1 MKITGISFRPISIPY
16 RIPWRNRHTEE
27 HGAPMTHLQTSILE
41 LSTDEG
47 ITGLGEVRGVGVSQ
61 DEQDGIEHALIG
73 QDPRQ
78 ISSLIP
84 MLEGRFGQGPFVAGV
99 DFALHDIKA
108 RALGV
113 PVYELLGGK
122 FRERVPLVWTLPYL
136 DIEDQVLQAQQMV
149 QEGFTHAIK
158 IKVGVPGDS
167 EHIRAVA
174 KAIGDV
180 PIRPDSN
187 RGHSKSEALRQ
198 LRELQAEG
206 VNYELIEDPC
216 PTNMKD
222 YQEIGDAL
230 GRPLSVHGGIE
241 SFNDVMNVIRADAPA
256 VQCMNVM
263 ITHFGLY
270 RASQI
275 VGALQIAGIGWT
287 LGTSHDSSI
296 KMAAGFHLATA
307 MSNTIYPCD
316 LLGPRLHVDD
326 IAAQPLHIKAGYGVA
341 PDSPGLGIEL
351 NEDVMGRWAGEES
364 AVFVMGRL
372 YGENGSD
379 R

>member
-1 MKITGISFRPISIPY
+1 
-16 RIPWRNRHTEE
+16 
-27 HGAPMTHLQTSILE
+27 MTHLQTCILE

-47 ITGLGEVRGVGVSQ
+47 FTGLGEVRGIGVSQ
-61 DEQDGIEHALIG
+61 EEQEGLEQALIDR
-73 QDPRQ
+73 DPRQ

-84 MLEGRFGQGPFVAGV
+84 LLEGRFGQGPLIAGV
-99 DFALHDIKA
+99 DFALHDIKGK
-108 RALGV
+108 ALDV

-122 FRERVPLVWTLPYL
+122 FRDRVPLVWTLPYL
-136 DIEDQVLQAQQMV
+136 EIEEQVLQAQEMV
-149 QEGFTHAIK
+149 KQGFTHAIK
-158 IKVGVPGDS
+158 MKVGVPGDS

-174 KAIGDV
+174 DVIGDV
-180 PIRPDSN
+180 PIRLDSN
-187 RGHSKSEALRQ
+187 MGHSKSEALHQ
-198 LRELQAEG
+198 LKELQAEG

-216 PTNMKD
+216 PTNMED

-241 SFNDVMNVIRADAPA
+241 SFDDVMNVIRADAPA
-256 VQCMNVM
+256 IQCMNVM

-275 VGALQIAGIGWT
+275 VSALQLAGIGWT

-326 IAAQPLHIKAGYGVA
+326 IAAQPLHIEAGYGVA
-341 PDSPGLGIEL
+341 PDSPGLGVEI
-351 NEDVMGRWAGEES
+351 NEDVMARWAGEES
-364 AVFVMGRL
+364 AVFSRA
-372 YGENGSD
+372 D
-379 R
+379 